1 MARFGS
7 KAMQSRRPGTD
18 NSMENPQMGGEGS
31 GTMRDGKKKKNK
43 NRRPAKEHHE
53 EASLRNW
60 DSSIQQNPVTR
71 KQVDPETTKYFTEIA
86 NLLEGTE
93 MDVEERSA
101 ICGNALEETRGK
113 ESEVATD
120 YILSHTLQTLL
131 EGCDVDSLC
140 GFLQRCVDNFL
151 YIAMDRSGSHVVE
164 TALKSLSLHGNEGF
178 TFILVVVILLD
189 ISREVVANA
198 LDLMCSCY
206 GSHVLRSLLCVC
218 KGVSVDAL
226 EDFHTTKKSATL
238 VKRLMGGPIVCSVS
252 QMDMEQSNFNT
263 LKLLG
268 NCMLYHLM
276 EKKTFH
282 VNQLKSPILFITLRS
297 MVEQFEGLFAAI
309 SVYLCFA
316 YPTSVERDF
325 IVNIPSEMDKVSL
338 AKSRVYKVLVE
349 VILEVAPE
357 TLYSEIL
364 TKVFK
369 GFLFETSSLHCGSFI
384 IQALV
389 SSARC
394 KGQMDLIWVE
404 LGGKFKELLEIGRA
418 GVVASILAASQRL
431 QCYGQKCCQALSAA
445 MRSTTESPNC
455 IVPRIFFF
463 ENYFICKDKSSWRW
477 SKGDK
482 MNVLGC
488 LMLQTVFNYPS
499 EYIQS
504 YAASISSMESGHV
517 LETAKNAGGAR
528 VIESFLCSGISAKQ
542 KCKLIAKLQGYFGEL
557 AMHPSGSFLV
567 EKCFSSSN
575 MPLKETIAAELSVV
589 RSEISKTK
597 QGPYLLRK
605 LDIEEFAAKPEQW
618 KSKQTKK
625 QDVYKEFYDVFGPGN
640 KKRPN
645 ENSLHV
651 EPSSSKHSKS
661 VNLPSSSMHPKS
673 VKNVRKEIDL
683 YLGSTSKSSAGSGLS
698 GIETSLAKLGFTGH
712 KRFRE
717 GAERPDNYKFSGD
730 ISKNIDSH
738 LCFDLAD
745 PNEFSLL
752 ELPDLNFTRPTPLVA
767 ASRFGMSSHDMFL
780 GFDVR
785 MFRGAVMILL
795 EYPAHYEA

>member
-1 MARFGS
+1 
-7 KAMQSRRPGTD
+7 MQSRRPGTE

-43 NRRPAKEHHE
+43 NRRPAKEHHGTDAKRGSKGRSQGSFDKKGKKE

-60 DSSIQQNPVTR
+60 DSSIQQKPVIR

-151 YIAMDRSGSHVVE
+151 YVAMDRSGSHVVE
-164 TALKSLSLHGNEGF
+164 TALKSLSLHGNEGGTKCF
-178 TFILVVVILLD
+178 PALIILRNALNSINKEKG
-189 ISREVVANA
+189 IANA

-238 VKRLMGGPIVCSVS
+238 VKRL
-252 QMDMEQSNFNT
+252 
-263 LKLLG
+263 KLLKFLIVEMLKNFQRG
-268 NCMLYHLM
+268 HDKQLHALVMGWVSNC
-276 EKKTFH
+276 KKGEEFFQTNIITSFGLH
-282 VNQLKSPILFITLRS
+282 IFLVALCIDIFQLGQIISLVLDNAQVDIIRILSTKDI
-297 MVEQFEGLFAAI
+297 I
-309 SVYLCFA
+309 SQIETPHF
-316 YPTSVERDF
+316 
-325 IVNIPSEMDKVSL
+325 SL
-338 AKSRVYKVLVE
+338 ELE

-384 IQALV
+384 VQALV

-404 LGGKFKELLEIGRA
+404 LGGNFKELLEIGRA

-431 QCYGQKCCQALSAA
+431 QCYGQECCQALSAA

-477 SKGDK
+477 PKGDK
-482 MNVLGC
+482 MNILGC

-504 YAASISSMESGHV
+504 YAASVSSMESGHV

-575 MPLKETIAAELSVV
+575 LPLKETIAAELSVV

-651 EPSSSKHSKS
+651 APSSSKHSKS

-673 VKNVRKEIDL
+673 VKNVRKEIDQ

-717 GAERPDNYKFSGD
+717 GAERPGNYKFSGD
-730 ISKNIDSH
+730 ISKSKK
-738 LCFDLAD
+738 
-745 PNEFSLL
+745 
-752 ELPDLNFTRPTPLVA
+752 TKK
-767 ASRFGMSSHDMFL
+767 
-780 GFDVR
+780 
-785 MFRGAVMILL
+785 
-795 EYPAHYEA
+795 